1 MRRKI
6 MSGQTV
12 QLAEKVAALRD
23 TFDRAFA
30 AAPDTEAAP
39 VENLVAVRLS
49 HEPFAIRLS
58 DISGLFADK
67 AVVSLPASAPALLGV
82 AGFRG
87 SIVPVFSL
95 PALLGYAGEGA
106 LRWLVLAGGER
117 RVGLAFDRF
126 EGHLQV
132 PRSAIAAD
140 EKGERQRRFVKEIIR
155 APDGA
160 RPLIHMASVI
170 EAIEAQSTD
179 SNSQREQ

>member
-1 MRRKI
+1 
-6 MSGQTV
+6 MSGETV
-12 QLAEKVAALRD
+12 TLTEKVAALRHA
-23 TFDRAFA
+23 FDRAFA
-30 AAPDTEAAP
+30 AAPDPEAAP

-49 HEPFAIRLS
+49 NDPFAIRLS

-67 AVVSLPASAPALLGV
+67 AVVPLPASAPALLGV

-95 PALLGYAGEGA
+95 PALLGYAEDGA
-106 LRWLVLAGGER
+106 LRWLVLAGAAGGAR

-132 PRSAIAAD
+132 PQSAIATD

-155 APDGA
+155 TPDGV

-170 EAIEAQSTD
+170 EAIDAQGND